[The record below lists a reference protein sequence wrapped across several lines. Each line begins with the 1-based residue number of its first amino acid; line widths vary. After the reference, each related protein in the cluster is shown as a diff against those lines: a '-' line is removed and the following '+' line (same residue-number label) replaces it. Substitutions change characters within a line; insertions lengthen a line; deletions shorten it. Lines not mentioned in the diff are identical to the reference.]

1 MAASILRPAVVL
13 LALALLWRV
22 IHVNAVLYDDTGRPK
37 LPTPP
42 QPGVSDALPERD
54 TLVELLRENP
64 ANAAAYL
71 MLAAE
76 YERAGDT
83 DGAARAYASAYKVAP
98 IDRDVLAA
106 AAAFFLRRG
115 QNTQALVLL
124 ENAVEHYDDMRE
136 SAFPVMAQSLAS
148 GREESEWKAVIERG
162 PTWLG
167 AFVTTSC
174 QRGLDPAVL
183 LPIFLSRV
191 AVGKASP
198 QETACLVDH
207 LRIAGRWD
215 EAYQVWLDTLP
226 RERLADVGFIFNGG
240 FEFQPSGVGFD
251 WIPDRALER
260 DSGHVVE
267 FARTN
272 AAAGA
277 RALRVSYNGK
287 RQTGIPIAQY
297 LVLAPG
303 RYEVSGMARPESVRA
318 GHGAHWTLRCMIG
331 GKAGA
336 PVANSERFLGTS
348 EWEPFSFDATI
359 PDGCPGQLLQLEA
372 AGAGEG
378 PVFLS
383 GTVWFDNLAI
393 RQYH

>member
-1 MAASILRPAVVL
+1 MGAALLRSSVVV

-42 QPGVSDALPERD
+42 PPGVSEAAADRD

-64 ANAAAYL
+64 ANAAAYV
-71 MLAAE
+71 MLAGE

-83 DGAARAYASAYKVAP
+83 DGASRAYASAYQVAP
-98 IDRDVLAA
+98 VDRDVLASA
-106 AAAFFLRRG
+106 ATFFLRRG
-115 QNTQALVLL
+115 QVSQALVLL
-124 ENAVEHYDDMRE
+124 ETAVEHYDDLRD

-148 GREESEWKAVIERG
+148 GREEAEWKAIIERG
-162 PTWLG
+162 PAWLG

-174 QRGLDPAVL
+174 QRGVEPAIL
-183 LPIFLSRV
+183 TPIFLSRV
-191 AVGKASP
+191 AAGKAQA

-207 LRIAGRWD
+207 LRTAGRWD

-226 RERLADVGFIFNGG
+226 RERLAQVGFIYNGG
-240 FEFQPSGVGFD
+240 FEYQPSGVGFD
-251 WIPDRALER
+251 WIADRALER

-272 AAAGA
+272 AAEGT

-287 RQTGIPIAQY
+287 RQSGIPIAQY
-297 LVLAPG
+297 LVLRPG

-318 GHGAHWTLRCMIG
+318 GHGAHWTLRCVAG
-331 GKAGA
+331 GKADS
-336 PVANSERFLGTS
+336 PIANSERFLGTS
-348 EWEPFSFDATI
+348 DWERFSFDATI
-359 PDGCPGQLLQLEA
+359 PDDCPGQLLQLEA
-372 AGAGEG
+372 AATGEG
-378 PVFLS
+378 PVFLA